1 LDLPTW
7 ARAIWRFKW
16 IFYCGLV
23 LACLLAVLATA
34 RVSFGGGK
42 PTLTYRTPV
51 IYTTQTK
58 LFVTQ
63 AGFPWGRTVL
73 PGSAADPTRFVF
85 LAGIYATL
93 ANSNQIQTRLVN
105 PGKSEALTASAEVD
119 SQTQTA
125 LPVIDLISFAP
136 SPRRAVEMAGQ
147 ATSMLQQYVEAQ
159 QKSASIPAN
168 QRVLLQALPQRYKVT
183 IATGRKKTVPIVV
196 FMTVLLAT
204 IGLILAL
211 ENIRPRIRRG
221 EIEELTAVRAD
232 EARESSAS
240 RRAG

>member
-1 LDLPTW
+1 M
-7 ARAIWRFKW
+7 WRFRW
-16 IFYCGLV
+16 ISCAGFV

-34 RVSFGGGK
+34 RISSAG
-42 PTLTYRTPV
+42 LTYRTPV
-51 IYTTQTK
+51 IYTAQTK

-63 AGFPWGRTVL
+63 AGFPWGRTIL
-73 PGSAADPTRFVF
+73 PGSATSSGPYADPTRFVF

-105 PGKSEALTASAEVD
+105 PRNNEVLTARPEVD
-119 SQTQTA
+119 PQTQAA

-136 SPRRAVEMAGQ
+136 STRRAVEMAAQ
-147 ATSMLQQYVEAQ
+147 ATSMLRHYVETEQNGAG
-159 QKSASIPAN
+159 IPSR
-168 QRVLLQALPQRYKVT
+168 QRVLLQALQQPYKVT
-183 IATGRKKTVPIVV
+183 IASGRKKTVPIVV
-196 FMTVLLAT
+196 FMTVILAT

-211 ENIRPRIRRG
+211 ENIRPSVRLG
-221 EIEELTAVRAD
+221 ELGELPAVRPD